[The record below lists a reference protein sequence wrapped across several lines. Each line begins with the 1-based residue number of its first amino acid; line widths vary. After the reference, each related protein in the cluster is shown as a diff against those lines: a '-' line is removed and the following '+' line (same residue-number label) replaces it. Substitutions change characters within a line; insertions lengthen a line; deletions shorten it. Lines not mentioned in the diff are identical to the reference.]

1 MHSHRHNLVCAVA
14 GLVFALSWFPD
25 AALAQSAVTR
35 RPVHLAV
42 ITRFADV
49 LRDAAPEFEQ
59 KYGAGLLELSI
70 SDGNGQLAADKLINA
85 DVIFVYHVGN
95 EVYEQLHDPVQTAV
109 KRGAKVIASP
119 PDGMERFWKL
129 KPDLNAVAR
138 GELYWSTGGTENL
151 VSLLAFLYRAGG
163 GQMRIVIPE
172 VVPQLKAGIW
182 HPRADQ
188 PFTTLD
194 DYLRWYRAQK
204 FVPANAPLA
213 ALHFLPNNY
222 KVGDLAH
229 LRALTLRLEKAGI
242 GVIPAFAWPL
252 KNMRA
257 LMTEASGN
265 TPARLIFALNLVF
278 SKQDDAE
285 DLEHYGVPVL
295 NLMTTRESAA
305 EWKENPRGLPPG
317 QLTYQVVAPERMGA
331 NEPIL
336 IATTEKTIKRDGSEV
351 LRTQPIHERIE
362 AVVKRARRWL
372 VLQEKPNAEK
382 RIALIYYNNPP
393 GKGNLGASYLNLM
406 PSMVA
411 VIERLKREGYAT
423 GEALQD
429 AQELV
434 KLLERTGRNIE
445 QWAPGERD
453 ELSRQGVVLWPLSQY
468 RKHYQT
474 LPAEFRA
481 FVESDWGPPESSKLM
496 LVKLPNGE
504 PAFVLPGVQF
514 GNLYLGPQPLR
525 STFERATSIQHDPR
539 IPPPHSYI
547 AAYLWYRYV
556 FNADAIVH
564 VGRHGTLEW
573 LPGKSI
579 AQLGS
584 DSSEVLLGDVPD
596 PYFYIID
603 GDGEALQARRR
614 GAAVLM
620 GHLTPLNVA
629 AGVHSEYEAVHSLMD
644 EYEKTKDEAPQ
655 VAAEYQK
662 RILAKTRELKIDKH
676 LGINLDGQ
684 SWERTHAALHQFL
697 HEIEETTIPIGQH
710 TIGTSAPETVQREA
724 LREFIRT
731 AFLAEE
737 LSAVSPHLGAWANA
751 VFENQPVEL
760 PASFTQKLRERAN
773 AALHEGKTWIENLRR
788 SPALELETIIK
799 VLSGRF
805 IPSGIVGDP
814 LRSPASLPS
823 GRNLHDFDPALLPT
837 KAAWEVGKR
846 MAAQTI
852 ATYKAEV
859 GKYPEKIS
867 LVMWSGET
875 GRSQGV
881 MESEALYLLGVEP
894 KWNARGQMD
903 GLRLMSEEE
912 LGRPRVDVLLNVSGL
927 YRDTLPEKV
936 IWLDRAARLAASAQD
951 KSENVIRKH
960 DREVAAALKK
970 QGVLAEQAEAVA
982 KARAFSQAPGAY
994 GTGGLEK
1001 IVEQSKDEGKGK
1013 GLAEAYLNAMN
1024 HAYSETLWGKSV
1036 PKAFDHHL
1044 KGNQIVIHSRTS
1056 NLYGIS
1062 DNDDVYQYMGG
1073 INMATKAVNDGA
1085 APQMFIN
1092 NLRQNGAEKVEGF
1105 RTALVKELSTR
1116 LWNKKWIEG
1125 QLTAG
1130 YAGAR
1135 QFAKDT
1141 EYLYGWQATAPE
1153 QMNGSMWQETFD
1165 VYVADKHGLKL
1176 DEFYAK
1182 HNAHAQQWQLARLL
1196 EVDHQGTYKFSE
1208 ADRGELVKRYVK
1220 SVIANGAACSANT
1233 CGNARLHEFIAAQ
1246 APQVAGLSETE
1257 LQAFGQQMAKATHW
1271 QAKEFAAAPAAFQ
1284 AGLIQGLGNQPQTAS
1299 APVAAA
1305 VAAVSNSASPIQAAA
1320 RKAEQLPRQTNPSA
1334 PSAAPVVSGYT
1345 LEEKTTRL
1353 MNQVRQALPVSYLP
1367 YAGIAA
1373 FILMGLWW
1381 ERRNRAGL

>member
-1 MHSHRHNLVCAVA
+1 MSRTQLLPGLLCALL
-14 GLVFALSWFPD
+14 GLC
-25 AALAQSAVTR
+25 ALARPSAAAD
-35 RPVHLAV
+35 PVRVVV
-42 ITRFADV
+42 ISRFADV
-49 LRDAAPEFEQ
+49 MQDAAPEFER
-59 KYGAGLLELSI
+59 KYGAGLIALSV
-70 SDGNGQLAADKLINA
+70 SDGNGQIAADKLINA

-95 EVYEQLHDPVQTAV
+95 EVYEQLNDPVQAAV

-129 KPDLNAVAR
+129 KPDINAVAR
-138 GELYWSTGGTENL
+138 GELYWSAGGTENL

-163 GQMRIVIPE
+163 GRKRIAVPE
-172 VVPQLKAGIW
+172 VVAQIKAGIW
-182 HPRADQ
+182 HPRADK
-188 PFTTLD
+188 PFTSLD
-194 DYLRWYRAQK
+194 DYLRWYRAQR
-204 FVPANAPLA
+204 FVPAAAPLA
-213 ALHFLPNNY
+213 AIHFLPNNH

-229 LRALTLRLEKAGI
+229 IRALTLRLEKAGI

-252 KNMRA
+252 KNMRP
-257 LMTEASGN
+257 LMTDGEGK
-265 TPARLIFALNLVF
+265 TPARLILALNLIF

-285 DLEHYGVPVL
+285 DLERYGVPVL

-336 IATTEKTIKRDGSEV
+336 VATTEKTIKPDGSEV
-351 LRTQPIHERIE
+351 LRTQPVAERVE

-372 VLQEKPNAEK
+372 VLQKKPNAEK
-382 RIALIYYNNPP
+382 RIALVYYNNPP

-406 PSMVA
+406 PSMLA
-411 VIERLKREGYAT
+411 VIERMRREGYAT
-423 GEALQD
+423 SAALPEAK
-429 AQELV
+429 ELV

-445 QWAPGERD
+445 QWAPGELD
-453 ELSRQGVVLWPLSQY
+453 ELSKQGVVLWPVREY
-468 RKHYQT
+468 RKHYKN

-481 FVESDWGPPESSKLM
+481 FVESDWGPPENSKLM
-496 LVKLPNGE
+496 LVTLPNGE
-504 PAFVLPGVQF
+504 RAFVLPGVRF
-514 GNLYLGPQPLR
+514 GNLFLGPQPLR
-525 STFERATSIQHDPR
+525 STFERATSIQHDPK

-547 AAYLWYRYV
+547 AAYLWYRHE
-556 FNADAIVH
+556 FGADAIVH

-644 EYEKTKDEAPQ
+644 EYDKTKDEAPQ

-662 RILAKTRELKIDKH
+662 RIIAKTRELKIDKH
-676 LGINLDGQ
+676 LGMNLDAQ
-684 SWERTHAALHQFL
+684 TWETTHAALHKFL

-710 TIGTSAPETVQREA
+710 TIGTASPENVQRDA
-724 LREFIRT
+724 LQEFIRT

-737 LSAVSPHLGAWANA
+737 LSAVSPHLPAWAKA
-751 VFENQPVEL
+751 VFENAPVEL
-760 PASFTQKLRERAN
+760 PASFTPKLRERAQ
-773 AALHEGKTWIENLRR
+773 AALKDGKTWIENLRR
-788 SPALELETIIK
+788 SPALELETIIT

-823 GRNLHDFDPALLPT
+823 GRNLHDFDPALIPT

-846 MAAQTI
+846 MAAETI
-852 ATYKAEV
+852 AAYKAET
-859 GKYPEKIS
+859 GKHPEKVS

-881 MESEALYLLGVEP
+881 MESEAMYLLGVEP
-894 KWNARGQMD
+894 KWNARGVMD

-936 IWLDRAARLAASAQD
+936 IWLDRAVRLAATAQD
-951 KSENVIRKH
+951 KHENVIRKH

-970 QGVLAEQAEAVA
+970 QGIPSEQAEAVA

-1024 HAYSETLWGKSV
+1024 HAYSESLWGKSV

-1141 EYLYGWQATAPE
+1141 EYLYGWQATSPE

-1182 HNAHAQQWQLARLL
+1182 NNAHAQQWQLARLL
-1196 EVDHQGTYKFSE
+1196 EVDHQGTYKFSD

-1220 SVIANGAACSANT
+1220 SVVANGAACSANT
-1233 CGNARLHEFIAAQ
+1233 CGNAKLHEFIAQQ
-1246 APQVAGLSETE
+1246 APAVAGLSEADM
-1257 LQAFGQQMAKATHW
+1257 QAFGERMAKATRW
-1271 QAKEFAAAPAAFQ
+1271 QPRDFAAAPAAFQ
-1284 AGLIQGLGNQPQTAS
+1284 AGLIQGLGDQAQPAPAAPTVAANNAAPPAAPANVRNPEPASPAKPPAS
-1299 APVAAA
+1299 A
-1305 VAAVSNSASPIQAAA
+1305 
-1320 RKAEQLPRQTNPSA
+1320 A
-1334 PSAAPVVSGYT
+1334 PSAPVVSGYAM
-1345 LEEKTTRL
+1345 EEKTTRL
-1353 MNQVRQALPVSYLP
+1353 TERVVQSLPVSYLP

-1373 FILMGLWW
+1373 FILIGLWW
-1381 ERRNRAGL
+1381 ERRRRAV

>member
-1 MHSHRHNLVCAVA
+1 VPLYRRSLLRACA
-14 GLVFALSWFPD
+14 LL
-25 AALAQSAVTR
+25 ALAFCSFDVIAFAQTSAVR
-35 RPVHLAV
+35 VAV

-49 LRDAAPEFEQ
+49 LQDAAPEFE
-59 KYGAGLLELSI
+59 KTYGAGLIELSV
-70 SDGNGQLAADKLINA
+70 SDGAGLIAADKLINA
-85 DVIFVYHVGN
+85 DVIFVYHVGA
-95 EVYEQLHDPVQTAV
+95 EVYEQLNDPVQTAV
-109 KRGAKVIASP
+109 RRGAKVIASP

-129 KPDLNAVAR
+129 KPDLAATAR
-138 GELYWSTGGTENL
+138 GEMYWSAGGSENL
-151 VSLLAFLYRAGG
+151 VSLLAYLYRAGG
-163 GQMRIVIPE
+163 GKKRIAVPE
-172 VVPQLKAGIW
+172 VSAQVKAGIW
-182 HPRADQ
+182 HPRADT
-188 PFTTLD
+188 PFLTLD
-194 DYLRWYRAQK
+194 EYLRWYRAQRI
-204 FVPANAPLA
+204 VPAGAPLA
-213 ALHFLPNNY
+213 AIHFLPNNY
-222 KVGDLAH
+222 KVGDLSH
-229 LRALTLRLEKAGI
+229 IRALTTQLERAGV

-252 KNMRA
+252 KNMRP
-257 LMTEASGN
+257 LMTGGDGR
-265 TPARLIFALNLVF
+265 TPARLILALNLIF

-285 DLEHYGVPVL
+285 DMERYDVPVM

-305 EWKENPRGLPPG
+305 EWKQNPKGLPPG

-331 NEPIL
+331 GEPIL
-336 IATTEKTIKRDGSEV
+336 VATTEKIVKRDGSEV
-351 LRTQPIHERIE
+351 YRTQPIDERVQ
-362 AVVKRARRWL
+362 AVAKRAQRWL
-372 VLQEKPNAEK
+372 ILQEKPNAEK
-382 RIALIYYNNPP
+382 HIALIYYNNPP

-406 PSMVA
+406 PSMLA
-411 VIERLKREGYAT
+411 IIERMRREGYAT

-429 AQELV
+429 AKALV
-434 KLLERTGRNIE
+434 TLLERTGRNIE
-445 QWAPGERD
+445 QWAPGELD
-453 ELSRQGVVLWPLSQY
+453 ELSTQGVVLWPLSQY
-468 RKHYQT
+468 RKRYKT

-481 FVESDWGPPESSKLM
+481 FVESDWGQPEDSKLM
-496 LVKLPNGE
+496 LVTLASGE
-504 PAFVLPGVQF
+504 RAFVLPGVRF
-514 GNLYLGPQPLR
+514 GNLFLGPQPLR
-525 STFERATSIQHDPR
+525 STFERATNIQHDPR

-547 AAYLWYRYV
+547 AAYLWQRYE

-596 PYFYIID
+596 PYFYIMD

-620 GHLTPLNVA
+620 SHLTPLNVA
-629 AGVHSEYEAVHSLMD
+629 AGEHSEYEPLHKLMD
-644 EYEKTKDEAPQ
+644 QYMQTVDEAPQ
-655 VAAEYQK
+655 VAEEYRKQIIQK
-662 RILAKTRELKIDKH
+662 VRELKIDKH
-676 LGINLDGQ
+676 LGMDLETLT
-684 SWERTHAALHQFL
+684 WEKARPELHKFL
-697 HEIEETTIPIGQH
+697 HEIEDITIPIGQH
-710 TIGTSAPETVQREA
+710 TIGSPAPENIQRDA
-724 LREFIRT
+724 LQEFLRT
-731 AFLAEE
+731 AFLEDE
-737 LSAVSPHLGAWANA
+737 LPMVSPVLRGWAQA
-751 VFENQPVEL
+751 VFDGRQVEL
-760 PASFTQKLRERAN
+760 PSSFSPKLRDRAN
-773 AALHEGKTWIENLRR
+773 AALNDGKRWMEDLRR
-788 SPALELETIIK
+788 SPALELDSIVK
-799 VLSGRF
+799 VLGGRF

-823 GRNLHDFDPALLPT
+823 GRNLHDFDPALIPT

-846 MAAQTI
+846 LAAQTI
-852 ATYKAEV
+852 AGYKAET
-859 GKYPEKIS
+859 GKHPEKVS

-881 MESEALYLLGVEP
+881 MESEAMYLLGVEP

-903 GLRLMSEEE
+903 GLRLMTEEE

-951 KSENVIRKH
+951 KQENVIRKH
-960 DREVAAALKK
+960 DREVAAALKRE
-970 QGVLAEQAEAVA
+970 GVSQEQAEAVA

-1024 HAYSETLWGKSV
+1024 HAYSESLWGKST

-1044 KGNQIVIHSRTS
+1044 KGNQLVIHSRAS

-1073 INMATKAVNDGA
+1073 LNMATKAVNDGA

-1105 RTALVKELSTR
+1105 RAALVKELSTR

-1141 EYLYGWQATAPE
+1141 EYLYGWQATSPE

-1182 HNAHAQQWQLARLL
+1182 NNAHAQQWQLARLL

-1233 CGNARLHEFIAAQ
+1233 CGNAKLHEFIAAE
-1246 APQVAGLSETE
+1246 APQVAGLSEADM
-1257 LQAFGQQMAKATHW
+1257 QAFGAQMAKATHW
-1271 QAKEFAAAPAAFQ
+1271 QARDFAAAPTAFQ
-1284 AGLIQGLGNQPQTAS
+1284 AGLIEGLGNQSPS
-1299 APVAAA
+1299 AQAAQIPPPA
-1305 VAAVSNSASPIQAAA
+1305 RAAA
-1320 RKAEQLPRQTNPSA
+1320 RNVESA
-1334 PSAAPVVSGYT
+1334 PTQSNAPAPIVSGYT
-1345 LEEKTTRL
+1345 MEVKTMQL
-1353 MNQVRQALPVSYLP
+1353 MNQVKRALPTSYP
-1367 YAGIAA
+1367 PFVGVIA
-1373 FILMGLWW
+1373 FILLGLWW
-1381 ERRNRAGL
+1381 ERRRRTIA